1 MKKLRIPA
9 ICIAVGVLIWEVFL
23 YYNLDAYTA
32 IRNAYEDRKS
42 VSVRVNDTDDPKLL
56 CVHEIETEEIAV
68 QLAVRDVTKEI
79 EGLDHRYR
87 LDVECQ
93 NKGQTQYRYRVELNG
108 YSDSLIMDADDAE
121 FVSGNG
127 YSFSDFSGGM
137 DVEFVPAEKQG
148 NQGMAGTAE
157 YRFYRNLPV
166 PTTGSVTVTV
176 SVYLPYFDLK
186 IHSFTQE
193 LRFRITEP

>member
-1 MKKLRIPA
+1 M
-9 ICIAVGVLIWEVFL
+9 
-23 YYNLDAYTA
+23 
-32 IRNAYEDRKS
+32 S
-42 VSVRVNDTDDPKLL
+42 DTDDPKVL
-56 CVHEIETEEIAV
+56 CVHNIETKETAV

-127 YSFSDFSGGM
+127 YSFSDSSGGM